1 MSRGRDIFAAAISRL
16 WDVAASGPT
25 ASAADRSADIRFKL
39 TRIDAYDG
47 LGRLAPASVD
57 LVCTS
62 PPYWG
67 HRTYD
72 QDHNDHILDAWRS
85 ECGERVDCPTY
96 QWYRD
101 HGGVLGLEPYPE
113 WYIAHLV
120 EIFARAK
127 AALRPDGN
135 MWINLGD
142 TYFGRW
148 SSIRPRGRQGLAG
161 DGRSRRRT
169 PSGGWLHDKQLLMLP
184 ARFAIGMQDDGWI
197 LRNDVIW
204 AKPHVAPRPE
214 RDRLR
219 LSHEHFFHFVQRT
232 KGGRPSY
239 FYDLAGAEDGTL
251 DVISVQPRSG
261 GNGHPATFPRDLVAP
276 RVMSSSP
283 PGGVVVDPFCGAGT
297 TLAVAVEEGRHAI
310 GFDVSQSYVNVANAY
325 LAGIGAHATVS

>member
-1 MSRGRDIFAAAISRL
+1 MSATAPRLREEASCSAEVSR
-16 WDVAASGPT
+16 V
-25 ASAADRSADIRFKL
+25 
-39 TRIDAYDG
+39 DAYDG
-47 LGRLAPASVD
+47 LASLPPRSVD

-67 HRTYD
+67 HRTYE
-72 QDHNDHILDAWRS
+72 QDHNEQILEAWRH
-85 ECGERVDCPTY
+85 EGGTREDCPDY
-96 QWYRD
+96 EWYRN

-113 WYIAHLV
+113 WYIAHLA
-120 EIFARAK
+120 EILARARP
-127 AALRPDGN
+127 ALKPDAN
-135 MWINLGD
+135 VWINLGD

-161 DGRSRRRT
+161 EARSRRRT

-184 ARFAIGMQDDGWI
+184 ARFAIAMQEDGWI
-197 LRNDVIW
+197 VRNDVIW

-239 FYDLAGAEDGTL
+239 FYDLAGAEEGAR
-251 DVISVQPRSG
+251 DVITVQPRSG

-276 RVMSSSP
+276 RITTSSP
-283 PGGVVVDPFCGAGT
+283 IGGVVVDPFCGGGT
-297 TLAVAVEEGRHAI
+297 TLAAAVEQGRHAI
-310 GFDVSQSYVNVANAY
+310 GFDVSQTYVAVARTRLER
-325 LAGIGAHATVS
+325 LAIPMSP